1 MKSFFKSK
9 IFKRLLL
16 VLLIIFIGM
25 GTAEIGKSKSNVF
38 SKAFSYVFSPMEKG
52 AAWLSAKIESAGS
65 VFVSSKTYKKRITE
79 LEEQV
84 ADYRD
89 KLVDYENLKNR
100 VKTYS
105 DFLGVKEKNPDY
117 TFVSGAV
124 ISSDAADSTGG
135 FVLGCGEKDGV
146 KVGDPVI
153 YGRYLIGKI
162 ISTTQNTAAVLPV
175 SSPKFSAS
183 IYDIRTGETGYI
195 NTFQSDNGKIRMSG
209 LSDGTNITEGGIIC
223 TVGAGGVFPE
233 DLILGTVKEIRSSGT
248 GSGKSALIEPGVKTN
263 DVKNAFV
270 ITGFEGKNNVAVH

>member
-16 VLLIIFIGM
+16 VLAVILIGA
-25 GTAEIGKSKSNVF
+25 GTAEIGKSKSNIF
-38 SKAFSYVFSPMEKG
+38 SKAFSHVFSPVEKG
-52 AAWLSAKIESAGS
+52 AAWLSEKIESAGS
-65 VFVSSKTYKKRITE
+65 VFVSSQTYKKRIAE

-117 TFVSGAV
+117 TFASGAV

-135 FVLGCGEKDGV
+135 FVLSCGEKDGV
-146 KVGDPVI
+146 KTGDPVI
-153 YGRYLIGKI
+153 YGHYLIGKV
-162 ISTTQNTAAVLPV
+162 SATTPNTASVLPV

-183 IYDIRTGETGYI
+183 VYDIRTGETGHI
-195 NTFQSDNGKIRMSG
+195 STFQSDDGKIRMSG
-209 LSDGTNITEGGIIC
+209 LSDGTNVAEGGIIC
-223 TVGAGGVFPE
+223 TAGAGGVFPE
-233 DLILGTVKEIRSSGT
+233 DLILGTVKEISESGT
-248 GSGKSALIEPGVKTN
+248 GSGKSAIIEPGVKTK

-270 ITGFEGKNNVAVH
+270 ITNFEGKNNVSVR